1 MGRREQIIP
10 LDPPAARAPAVLER
24 RGALERELADLKLQI
39 AEKALDAYER
49 RPDGRE
55 SLAALDAK
63 IRACAFL
70 IDCYAAAHE
79 LAARRD
85 DQAIVTWKAEVQTLE
100 PEEIVAGISKEL
112 CCHRCQ
118 PGSPGGC
125 VITASAPHSGGVCSH
140 PVRSRHLFHLDH
152 KGKPFFPYRAS
163 PRASEI
169 FDAACEKLNVRKD
182 FA

>member
-118 PGSPGGC
+118 PGINGGC
-125 VITASAPHSGGVCSH
+125 VITSSVPHAGGACAHPIRERNSFHINERGLREFRYGDNPQASMVFYAAVDKLK
-140 PVRSRHLFHLDH
+140 VRGQFT
-152 KGKPFFPYRAS
+152 
-163 PRASEI
+163 
-169 FDAACEKLNVRKD
+169 
-182 FA
+182 